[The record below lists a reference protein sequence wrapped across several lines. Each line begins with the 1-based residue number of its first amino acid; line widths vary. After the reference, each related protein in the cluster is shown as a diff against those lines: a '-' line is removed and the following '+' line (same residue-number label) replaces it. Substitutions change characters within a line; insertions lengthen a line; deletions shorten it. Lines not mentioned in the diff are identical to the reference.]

1 MKNRYGA
8 DGMTFNVKVDTSTG
22 HIDILGELDEDDEEQ
37 SQNVKSTPSKPVTNL
52 DQFDR
57 DYLAKQFFALN
68 KQ

>member
-1 MKNRYGA
+1 MKNRYGV

-37 SQNVKSTPSKPVTNL
+37 LQNVKSTFPKPATNL

-68 KQ
+68 K